1 MSLAPLLSASPVIQ
15 IHAFAAILAFGLG
28 GVVLFRRKGDGAHRR
43 AGRIWVGLMVAVAV
57 SSLFIWELRMFGLF
71 SPIHLLS
78 LGTLVSL
85 WQGVRLARKH
95 RISAHRRTMQATYLL
110 ALVLTGW
117 FTFMPGRIMN
127 QVVFGPAGAGP
138 TESAAFIVVSL
149 LVGAGA
155 IWLVR
160 RAGRGLARPA
170 LKHNPS

>member
-15 IHAFAAILAFGLG
+15 IHAFAAMLAFGLG
-28 GVVLFRRKGDGAHRR
+28 GLVLFRRKGDRAHRN
-43 AGRIWVGLMVAVAV
+43 AGRIWVGLMVLVAV
-57 SSLFIWELRMFGLF
+57 SSLFIWELRLFGLF

-95 RISAHRRTMQATYLL
+95 RITAHRRVMQATYLL

-127 QVVFGPAGAGP
+127 QVVFGPDGAGP
-138 TESAAFIVVSL
+138 TESAMFLVASL
-149 LVGAGA
+149 LVGTGA

-160 RAGRGLARPA
+160 RAGRGMARPA
-170 LKHNPS
+170 LKPTAS